1 MRGCPYRGLLL
12 FSESDAEVLYRRER
26 LAERLLNI

>member
-1 MRGCPYRGLLL
+1 MSGVLGLLL